1 MSLFVSILKMAVVI
15 EKRVK
20 GPSHLL
26 PWLLG
31 QQPSEGWYA
40 AWSPPYRWC
49 PPGFLDPCKFP
60 DSEVIVQCRAYSGGE
75 GEVAIWRSWTRS
87 RWSSS
92 PSTPTRCPP
101 PWWRRRE
108 GSRASWL
115 APRRLPPNLPGSS
128 CGLRER
134 GSLVFRNICFMILDI
149 HSWTKVKYEMSRI
162 NYSRG
167 NTLSSEYFE

>member
-1 MSLFVSILKMAVVI
+1 MSLSVSILKMAVVI

-31 QQPSEGWYA
+31 QQPSEVGMLLDLLLTA
-40 AWSPPYRWC
+40 
-49 PPGFLDPCKFP
+49 GVLLDPCKFP
-60 DSEVIVQCRAYSGGE
+60 DSEVIVQCRAYSEEE

-101 PWWRRRE
+101 PWWRRRG
-108 GSRASWL
+108 GSMASWL

-134 GSLVFRNICFMILDI
+134 ERKFSF
-149 HSWTKVKYEMSRI
+149 
-162 NYSRG
+162 
-167 NTLSSEYFE
+167 